1 MLAGPKSVTLCDDG
15 IVESRDLGTNF
26 YCNEEQV
33 GRMSRSMACVGRLSE
48 LNSYVQVSRISGNP
62 WELDLSGYSVVVC
75 CSDSITLSK
84 QILLNKRCREQKIGF
99 IAADC
104 FGLAGHVF
112 VDFGPNFTCFDR
124 DGEEVR
130 SSIIAGITKDADGI
144 TVFTHNDKR
153 HGFNDGDHVMFR
165 EVQGMTELNDNS
177 KHYEIKVTGPY
188 SFKIACDPSALS
200 AYSREGIVTQVKKPL
215 DISFISLEES
225 QSNPVPPGTDCL
237 PVWDL
242 GKFGR
247 AEQLHVAMAALRQFT
262 EEHGNT
268 LPALRDE
275 AAVARVLAMA
285 NSMKSSLVDSVEE
298 DVVRKL
304 VSLAACEF
312 GPMIAFMGG
321 VVAQEVV
328 KYTGKFHPL
337 HQSLY
342 FDMFEVATDFHSP
355 LSGNFDVS
363 KVPGRYHD
371 LAAIVGID
379 AMNKLHKANLFLVGS
394 GALGCEF
401 LKAFAL
407 AGIAT
412 RSAHGSVTVTDM
424 DRIEVSNLNRQFLFR
439 SHHVGEQKSTT
450 AAQAAIEMNPE
461 FNCIA
466 MEARV
471 GPDTEGTFNDTF
483 WESKDCIVN
492 ALDNIQARLYV
503 DNRCVWYNKPL
514 LESGTLGTKA
524 NVQVVLPH
532 VTQSYGDSHDPPEE
546 SIPLCTLKNFP
557 NQIEHTIEW
566 GRDIFHGLF
575 TDVPGEANS
584 LLKNKAQFLAKL
596 SADGGSAANQVAKL
610 THVEQLLHLVGFSAV
625 QSSPEAKFAKCVEM
639 AVNEFTVKFDHS
651 VAQLVHTF
659 PADHRTTDG
668 NLFWSGPKR
677 LPTAIRFSA
686 QDPLHLSF
694 VQSAA
699 NLIAFSVGLPRID
712 DAAVV
717 AKLAAAV
724 PIPAFV
730 PKEMKIKTDDKD
742 TTTVE
747 GSADDET
754 QLKTLIDR
762 VSALVSGLTTQ
773 IEFSPHEFEKDDD
786 NNFHIEFISA
796 AANLRARNY
805 KIPEV
810 DRFKV
815 KLIAGKIIPAIATTT
830 AMVVGL
836 VTAELI
842 KILVHER
849 HPIELFKNSFVN
861 LALPVWILSEPLP
874 PVKTVS
880 KDMDPVTGG
889 PVRARPEGFTPWET
903 IVVDM
908 HKVGGTVQE
917 FIDLLTEQHRVEPV
931 IISAGNACLFNAY
944 LPSHKARGAKSL
956 VTVYEEITKMPLPQD
971 KKYLAIEVS
980 ASDVDDGVDV
990 VIPSIKFRVRK

>member
-1 MLAGPKSVTLCDDG
+1 
-15 IVESRDLGTNF
+15 
-26 YCNEEQV
+26 
-33 GRMSRSMACVGRLSE
+33 MSRSMACVGRLSE

-62 WELDLSGYSVVVC
+62 WELDLTGYSVVVC

-439 SHHVGEQKSTT
+439 SHHVGEQT
-450 AAQAAIEMNPE
+450 
-461 FNCIA
+461 
-466 MEARV
+466 
-471 GPDTEGTFNDTF
+471 
-483 WESKDCIVN
+483 
-492 ALDNIQARLYV
+492 
-503 DNRCVWYNKPL
+503 
-514 LESGTLGTKA
+514 
-524 NVQVVLPH
+524 
-532 VTQSYGDSHDPPEE
+532 
-546 SIPLCTLKNFP
+546 
-557 NQIEHTIEW
+557 
-566 GRDIFHGLF
+566 
-575 TDVPGEANS
+575 
-584 LLKNKAQFLAKL
+584 
-596 SADGGSAANQVAKL
+596 
-610 THVEQLLHLVGFSAV
+610 
-625 QSSPEAKFAKCVEM
+625 
-639 AVNEFTVKFDHS
+639 
-651 VAQLVHTF
+651 
-659 PADHRTTDG
+659 
-668 NLFWSGPKR
+668 
-677 LPTAIRFSA
+677 
-686 QDPLHLSF
+686 
-694 VQSAA
+694 
-699 NLIAFSVGLPRID
+699 
-712 DAAVV
+712 
-717 AKLAAAV
+717 
-724 PIPAFV
+724 
-730 PKEMKIKTDDKD
+730 
-742 TTTVE
+742 
-747 GSADDET
+747 
-754 QLKTLIDR
+754 
-762 VSALVSGLTTQ
+762 
-773 IEFSPHEFEKDDD
+773 
-786 NNFHIEFISA
+786 
-796 AANLRARNY
+796 
-805 KIPEV
+805 
-810 DRFKV
+810 
-815 KLIAGKIIPAIATTT
+815 
-830 AMVVGL
+830 
-836 VTAELI
+836 
-842 KILVHER
+842 
-849 HPIELFKNSFVN
+849 
-861 LALPVWILSEPLP
+861 
-874 PVKTVS
+874 
-880 KDMDPVTGG
+880 
-889 PVRARPEGFTPWET
+889 
-903 IVVDM
+903 
-908 HKVGGTVQE
+908 
-917 FIDLLTEQHRVEPV
+917 
-931 IISAGNACLFNAY
+931 
-944 LPSHKARGAKSL
+944 
-956 VTVYEEITKMPLPQD
+956 
-971 KKYLAIEVS
+971 
-980 ASDVDDGVDV
+980 
-990 VIPSIKFRVRK
+990 